1 MHVSLKAPN
10 WKLAI
15 GLPSLVLVACIAI
28 VLSPIYQTNKQ
39 SLSLPI
45 IFDLLVTAPIL
56 YYLVI
61 RKTKVAYTTVIRVF
75 LIGLLVASWLMEK
88 NGPPILI
95 GIKHWLAPILE
106 VVVIGSL
113 CWSFRSNRSILMT
126 NKGLENDFLLFCQK
140 LMIHVLGNKR
150 AGLLIASEISVIY
163 YALSFGKTLPIDKER
178 TFSYHQKNG
187 ILLILG
193 TFLSLFMIETTGMHF
208 VFLQWSK
215 TAAWILTLLSTYSCL
230 QLFAHMRAVKARPIF
245 VGEHELKLRNGL
257 AGDAIVPYH
266 LIEKLELNKLTPNGR
281 TMQHLGLIKG
291 MEGHNCVLYLKEDL
305 VINGLFGIE
314 KTCNTILFNCDQPNE
329 LDAAIENHIRFN

>member
-10 WKLAI
+10 WKIAI
-15 GLPSLVLVACIAI
+15 GLPALVLVACIAI

-45 IFDLLVTAPIL
+45 LFDLLVTAPIL

-61 RKTKVAYTTVIRVF
+61 RKTRVASTTVIRVF

-88 NGPPILI
+88 NGPTILI
-95 GIKHWLAPILE
+95 GIKQWVAPVLE
-106 VVVIGSL
+106 LLVIGSL
-113 CWSFRSNRSILMT
+113 CWSFRSNRSILR
-126 NKGLENDFLLFCQK
+126 KEGFEPDFLVFCQK
-140 LMIHVLGNKR
+140 LMTQVLGNKK

-163 YALSFGKTLPIDKER
+163 YALSFGRTQPVDKER

-187 ILLILG
+187 ILLVLG
-193 TFLSLFMIETTGMHF
+193 TFLSLFLIETTGMHF
-208 VFLQWSK
+208 VFLLWSK
-215 TAAWILTLLSTYSCL
+215 TAAWILTLLSIYSCL

-245 VGEHELKLRNGL
+245 VGEHELKLHNGL
-257 AGDAIVPYH
+257 AGDAIVSYH
-266 LIEKLELNKLTPNGR
+266 LIERLELNKQTPIGR
-281 TMQHLGLIKG
+281 TIQHLGLIKG
-291 MEGHNCVLYLKEDL
+291 MEGHNCVLYLKEHL

-329 LDAAIENHIRFN
+329 LEAAINNHTRFN